1 MAYLACLVSFIAND
15 LSERTAA
22 PTLGTKKQVDL
33 AVTKML
39 KYSPVEDMSM
49 GNKVKTLEK
58 EVRELSRDELSTFRD
73 WFVKFDA
80 DGWDRQIESD
90 IEAGKLD
97 ELAAKA
103 LSQHKRG
110 ESRNL

>member
-1 MAYLACLVSFIAND
+1 
-15 LSERTAA
+15 
-22 PTLGTKKQVDL
+22 
-33 AVTKML
+33 
-39 KYSPVEDMSM
+39 M

-73 WFVKFDA
+73 WFVKFDS

-97 ELAAKA
+97 KLAANA

-110 ESRNL
+110 ESREL

>member
-1 MAYLACLVSFIAND
+1 
-15 LSERTAA
+15 
-22 PTLGTKKQVDL
+22 
-33 AVTKML
+33 
-39 KYSPVEDMSM
+39 M

>member
-1 MAYLACLVSFIAND
+1 MI
-15 LSERTAA
+15 
-22 PTLGTKKQVDL
+22 
-33 AVTKML
+33 
-39 KYSPVEDMSM
+39 KYSTVEDISM

-58 EVRELSRDELSTFRD
+58 EIRELSRGELSTFRD
-73 WFVKFDA
+73 WFAKFDA

-97 ELAAKA
+97 KLAAKA

-110 ESRNL
+110 ESRDL

>member
-1 MAYLACLVSFIAND
+1 
-15 LSERTAA
+15 
-22 PTLGTKKQVDL
+22 
-33 AVTKML
+33 
-39 KYSPVEDMSM
+39 M

-73 WFVKFDA
+73 WFVKFDS

-97 ELAAKA
+97 KLAAKA

-110 ESRNL
+110 ESREF